1 MVCDGKLN
9 KWRSDGWGRPRPWV
23 GASRVGFFRRG
34 AWDWCCLGTDLGT
47 QTRGGRLR
55 GLWAAHLLW
64 AHRAPARARGE
75 EGCPPGRRPPPG
87 DNSRPAGGLE
97 AVDELRGWRGG
108 GPFPPPRAP
117 PSLTLLFPF
126 HKRRWGRFFLQDGL
140 QITEASAHCSLL
152 KPPTPVVF
160 QNPFTPVDP

>member
-97 AVDELRGWRGG
+97 AVDELRGWRAISPTACSPLVNPAVSISQTEVGKILS
-108 GPFPPPRAP
+108 PRRSANNRSQRALF
-117 PSLTLLFPF
+117 SLKTAYTCCLS
-126 HKRRWGRFFLQDGL
+126 KSVY
-140 QITEASAHCSLL
+140 TC
-152 KPPTPVVF
+152 
-160 QNPFTPVDP
+160 